1 MKKGVY
7 TSYTLTTLLRG
18 LATVIDILANEIS
31 VMMAQVGR
39 RRVGD
44 LNADIIAPTNQPQA
58 NPNQ

>member
-39 RRVGD
+39 RRIGD